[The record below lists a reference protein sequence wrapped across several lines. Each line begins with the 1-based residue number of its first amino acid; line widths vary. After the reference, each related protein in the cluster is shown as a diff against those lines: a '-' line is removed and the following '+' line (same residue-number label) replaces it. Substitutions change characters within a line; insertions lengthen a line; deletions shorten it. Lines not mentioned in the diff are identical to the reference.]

1 MPTPDFTNTALFPTY
16 DALPETTTT
25 PTDQDEG
32 DDWFLLAQVKD
43 DMTITKPTLV
53 LSDRTGAP
61 FALIFDGLD
70 RGALDFKALGLKKGC
85 TAVVP
90 RARRTPPREEGK
102 RGFVSVPGGRSGTV
116 RAIPAG
122 LERVLAVGERLKG
135 GMGDGCAVCGK
146 VEGLSRCM
154 GCGGVRYCGNVS
166 SLSLSLSLSLL
177 VNADDGQECQVKGW
191 SEGGHKGECKVTKA
205 IRGIWGEE

>member
-16 DALPETTTT
+16 DALPETTT
-25 PTDQDEG
+25 PAPDNEQDE
-32 DDWFLLAQVKD
+32 DWFLLAQVKD
-43 DMTITKPTLV
+43 DMTIAKPTLV
-53 LSDRTGAP
+53 LLDRTSDP

-70 RGALDFKALGLKKGC
+70 PGALDFKALGLRKGC

-102 RGFVSVPGGRSGTV
+102 RGFVSVPRGAAATV

-122 LERVLAVGERLKG
+122 LERVLAVGERLRAG
-135 GMGDGCAVCGK
+135 VGEGCEGCGK
-146 VEGLSRCM
+146 VEGALSRCE
-154 GCGGVRYCGNVS
+154 GCRGVRYCGK
-166 SLSLSLSLSLL
+166 
-177 VNADDGQECQVKGW
+177 ECQVKGW
-191 SEGGHKGECKVTKA
+191 GEGGHKGECKVIKA